1 MPPTPGYIPGPLVIP
16 NCVEVVLAW
25 TLAGSRKATNVLHAD
40 NTAGNTIDD
49 ALCDIVF
56 SGVLADARW
65 TTFATRLSATVSF
78 DAIRMR
84 DLDSALQP
92 LVESTGASSPG
103 TSGADMLPQE
113 VALAVT
119 LKTATAGRTGRGR
132 TYLGGLSVDEVG
144 ADGHALAG
152 TMTDSAAFIQAV
164 ADALFATSMP
174 LVIANRAHSS
184 YVSPLTGLTVPA
196 EAAGF
201 KRVTTIKV
209 DDNLFD
215 SQRRRK

>member
-25 TLAGSRKATNVLHAD
+25 TLPDGKKATNVLHAD
-40 NTAGNTIDD
+40 NTAGNTVDD

-56 SGVLADARW
+56 NGVLADARW
-65 TTFATRLSATVSF
+65 TAYALRLVTVTKF
-78 DAIRMR
+78 DAVKMR

-92 LVESTGASSPG
+92 LVESTGASAPG
-103 TSGADMLPQE
+103 TGGSDPLPDE
-113 VALAVT
+113 VALVVS
-119 LKTATAGRTGRGR
+119 LKTTIAGRTGRGR
-132 TYLGGLSVDEVG
+132 TYLGGLSVSNVD
-144 ADGHALAG
+144 ASGHAIAG
-152 TMTDSAAFIQAV
+152 VQTDAAAFIQAV

-174 LVIANRAHSS
+174 LVVANRAHAS
-184 YVSPLTGLTVPA
+184 YVSPSTGLTVPA

-201 KRVTTIKV
+201 HRVTTIKV